1 MSFDLN
7 ECSQDCFD
15 CIRSYRKKHRLSGL
29 EENPFRISCSGIPK
43 QYVTEDLYSILP
55 AEQVK
60 TAEIMLDPVVWA
72 REVLDWH
79 CLDPDGEVWKRKNPK
94 EYYDWIKKH
103 PGEDI
108 LGYSRYHRPYQ
119 ALMLRCLHEDSNIFM
134 ADGAVKKIKDVKVDD
149 KVITYNEGKK
159 TTQSSYRVLNKWFS
173 GYRDTYKLHLENGDT
188 LKVTDNHPIL
198 SWFKDGDENPLFKCK
213 AFKRVYKSLSDG
225 VDVGTKIYTLNK
237 FDLFG
242 QIDDDD
248 LAKILGYIVTDGYV
262 RNTGLVGEKHVLCFT
277 NTRPKLVLEFRRL
290 LIDRF
295 NINAPIKYYPER
307 IDKEGIVH
315 KKHWTVSVFDKDSSI
330 LSFLRKIGCVDKTN
344 REMSIL
350 NYSFLFSKKSLSC
363 FINRCW
369 SGDGCVYNSTCG
381 RNEDLPLVASL
392 TLSSG
397 NLEFLSLYRLLL
409 KKVGIYAS
417 HIYEDI
423 KPDGA
428 ISRVLNIG
436 RISDVEIFFD
446 FCGPV
451 FGKEEQS
458 KIALSETLKRRH
470 HRRHGNMKTLSR
482 TKIVDI
488 KYLGLQP
495 VYDIEV
501 DVRHNFIA
509 DGVVVHNCRSQ
520 YKAFRIGRRAGK
532 TECLVISILYN
543 MFVKPGIP
551 EGEGFKSIV
560 IAPYQEQI
568 DGIFKR
574 IDQLINL
581 NISTSNAVSR
591 YVKSPSYRLELH
603 NSSMV
608 KGLTAGTK
616 SGGNAASVRG
626 SDANQLVFDE
636 TDYLSQA
643 DINAALA
650 VTIDHPDATVWMSS
664 TPSGA
669 RSKFYE
675 NCNSRLYKEFHFP
688 SSVNPMWNKE
698 TEAFFRE
705 GLTEIAYEHEIEAA
719 WGEQEEGVFQNVYIE
734 AAQSDFE
741 YKGMPRDLNWRYTLG
756 VDWNDVK
763 IGTSIAVLGFNPAV
777 QRFYLVDKQKV
788 SRDGWNQT
796 AACRKIIELNQFWRP
811 EWIYVDQ
818 GHGSTQIEMLRLL
831 GWESLKRNGAGHP
844 DSRLKDIVKGY
855 SFGSTVEIF
864 DLVTK
869 QPIKKPAKPFLV
881 ENTVRKFEHGVFS
894 YPKSDDLLTK
904 QLNGYIVDHTT
915 TSGVPVYKASDET
928 VGDHDLDALMLA
940 FVAFTLET
948 TDFGKPRFSID
959 FAFSGKIGEKITPE
973 EMPGFIVVK
982 NDKKIDE
989 RAKNR
994 PDMNRTDGVSKDNK
1008 VILTDTSPGK
1018 HLNPNNNSVRL
1029 WSWSEGKNIA
1039 RSSIGLSVRTNRPVR
1054 KNI

>member
-7 ECSQDCFD
+7 ECAQDCFE
-15 CIRSYRKKHRLSGL
+15 CIKAYKKKHRLSGL
-29 EENPFRISCSGIPK
+29 EENPFRISCNGIPK
-43 QYVTEDLYSILP
+43 QYVTEDLYSVLP

-60 TAEIMLDPVVWA
+60 TAEIMLDPVAWA

-108 LGYSRYHRPYQ
+108 LGHSRYHRPYQ
-119 ALMLRCLHEDSNIFM
+119 ALML
-134 ADGAVKKIKDVKVDD
+134 
-149 KVITYNEGKK
+149 
-159 TTQSSYRVLNKWFS
+159 
-173 GYRDTYKLHLENGDT
+173 
-188 LKVTDNHPIL
+188 
-198 SWFKDGDENPLFKCK
+198 
-213 AFKRVYKSLSDG
+213 
-225 VDVGTKIYTLNK
+225 
-237 FDLFG
+237 
-242 QIDDDD
+242 
-248 LAKILGYIVTDGYV
+248 
-262 RNTGLVGEKHVLCFT
+262 
-277 NTRPKLVLEFRRL
+277 
-290 LIDRF
+290 
-295 NINAPIKYYPER
+295 
-307 IDKEGIVH
+307 
-315 KKHWTVSVFDKDSSI
+315 
-330 LSFLRKIGCVDKTN
+330 
-344 REMSIL
+344 
-350 NYSFLFSKKSLSC
+350 SC
-363 FINRCW
+363 
-369 SGDGCVYNSTCG
+369 S
-381 RNEDLPLVASL
+381 
-392 TLSSG
+392 
-397 NLEFLSLYRLLL
+397 
-409 KKVGIYAS
+409 
-417 HIYEDI
+417 
-423 KPDGA
+423 
-428 ISRVLNIG
+428 
-436 RISDVEIFFD
+436 
-446 FCGPV
+446 
-451 FGKEEQS
+451 
-458 KIALSETLKRRH
+458 
-470 HRRHGNMKTLSR
+470 
-482 TKIVDI
+482 
-488 KYLGLQP
+488 
-495 VYDIEV
+495 
-501 DVRHNFIA
+501 
-509 DGVVVHNCRSQ
+509 SQ

-532 TECLVISILYN
+532 TETLVISILYN
-543 MFVKPGIP
+543 MFVKPNIP

-581 NISTSNAVSR
+581 NTSTSNAIKR
-591 YVKSPSYRLELH
+591 YVKSPSYRLELY
-603 NSSMV
+603 NDSMV

-650 VTIDHPDATVWMSS
+650 VTIDHPNATVWMSS

-698 TEAFFRE
+698 TEVFFRE
-705 GLTEIAYEHEIEAA
+705 GLTEIAYSHEILAA
-719 WGEQEEGVFQNVYIE
+719 WGEQEEGVFQNVYVE
-734 AAQSDFE
+734 AAQDDFE
-741 YKGMPRDLNWRYTLG
+741 YKSLPRDPNWRYTLG

-763 IGTSIAVLGFNPAV
+763 IGTSIVVLGFNPLA

-796 AACRKIIELNQFWRP
+796 AACRKIVELNQFWRP
-811 EWIYVDQ
+811 EWIYVDT
-818 GHGSTQIEMLRLL
+818 GHGSTQIEMLKLL
-831 GWESLKRNGAGHP
+831 GWESLQRNGVSHP

-894 YPKSDDLLTK
+894 YPKSDSLLTK

-948 TDFGKPRFSID
+948 TDFGKPKFSID
-959 FAFSGKIGEKITPE
+959 FAFSGKIGEKVTPT

-982 NDKKIDE
+982 NDRKIDE
-989 RAKNR
+989 RAHNR
-994 PDMNRTDGVSKDNK
+994 PDMNRTDGVSREDK
-1008 VILTDTSPGK
+1008 VVLIRENTLPGK
-1018 HLNPNNNSVRL
+1018 HLNSRNNSVRL
-1029 WSWSEGKNIA
+1029 WSWSDSERKNTV
-1039 RSSIGLSVRTNRPVR
+1039 RSSAGLSVRTNRPVR
-1054 KNI
+1054 RNI